1 MMKRILNYIKKWWRK
16 HIIDNC
22 PPELEDE
29 YSNKNR

>member
-1 MMKRILNYIKKWWRK
+1 MKRILNYIKKWWRK
-16 HIIDNC
+16 HVIDTC

>member
-1 MMKRILNYIKKWWRK
+1 MGKIIEYIKKWWRK
-16 HIIDNC
+16 NIIDEC